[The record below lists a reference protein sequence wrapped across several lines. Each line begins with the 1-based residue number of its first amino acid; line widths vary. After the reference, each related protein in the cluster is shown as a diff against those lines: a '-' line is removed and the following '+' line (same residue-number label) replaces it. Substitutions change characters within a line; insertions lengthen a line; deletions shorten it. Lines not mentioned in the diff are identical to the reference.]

1 MMDATFEE
9 VVKLAERLEPEQQ
22 NLLIYRLRVKQIQE
36 RASQEVTQPAPP
48 RQYSDAWI
56 AQSGTKYSEA
66 YHSPTR
72 EELIREVEILR
83 STPMRPGDRL
93 LGKYANPNVPEMS
106 EEAFHAQMHAIA
118 TEWEQEL
125 DEFANDES

>member
-1 MMDATFEE
+1 MDATFEE
-9 VVKLAERLEPEQQ
+9 VVKLAEQLEPEQQ
-22 NLLIYRLRVKQIQE
+22 NLLIYRLRVKQMQE
-36 RASQEVTQPAPP
+36 HASQEM
-48 RQYSDAWI
+48 RQSASHPNYAWI
-56 AQSGTKYSEA
+56 GQSGTEHLEG

-72 EELIREVEILR
+72 EELIQEVEILR
-83 STPMRPGDRL
+83 NTPTRPGDSL
-93 LGKYANPNVPEMS
+93 LGKYANPNAPEMS